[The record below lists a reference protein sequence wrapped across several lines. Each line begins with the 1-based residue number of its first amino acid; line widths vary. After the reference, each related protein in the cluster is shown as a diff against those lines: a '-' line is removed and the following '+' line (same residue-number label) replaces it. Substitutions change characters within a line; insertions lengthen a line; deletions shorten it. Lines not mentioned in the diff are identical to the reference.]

1 MYFYIRVYAV
11 DLLFNQNF
19 SFCIFLF
26 SSYIFL
32 FSFQDGTSIIIGIE
46 MQRKGMEIKK
56 RMLLESLFDKT
67 FCFLQFTIKYLKLSK
82 LSHTYFTSFFTSNI

>member
-26 SSYIFL
+26 SSSIFL

-67 FCFLQFTIKYLKLSK
+67 CFFAIHY
-82 LSHTYFTSFFTSNI
+82 